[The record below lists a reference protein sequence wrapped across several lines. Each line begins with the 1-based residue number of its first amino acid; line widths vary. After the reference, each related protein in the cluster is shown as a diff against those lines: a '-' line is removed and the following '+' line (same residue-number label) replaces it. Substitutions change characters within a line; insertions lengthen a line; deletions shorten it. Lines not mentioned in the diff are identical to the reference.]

1 MKKTIR
7 VFSVLAL
14 ILAGLCMLALLVCIC
29 AQKALLPIYG
39 APEEVLGR
47 FYFPAGAAVFAAGV
61 LVAAILLMAGN
72 NKHGILME
80 IIVAILVFV
89 TPTMQSLMSTM
100 QPMMAGRYGG
110 SAFLAGMS
118 AMNALSSLPLGCGRL
133 ALTLLTL
140 VCGMSIAYKKM
151 K

>member
-39 APEEVLGR
+39 TPEQVLGR

-61 LVAAILLMAGN
+61 LAAAILLVAGN
-72 NKHGILME
+72 NKHGIFME

-89 TPTMQSLMSTM
+89 TPFMQSLMSTV
-100 QPMMAGRYGG
+100 QTMMAGRYGTV
-110 SAFLAGMS
+110 FLAGMS
-118 AMNALSSLPLGCGRL
+118 AMNGLSSLPLGCGRL

>member
-61 LVAAILLMAGN
+61 LVAAILLVAGN
-72 NKHGILME
+72 NKHGIFME
-80 IIVAILVFV
+80 IVVAILVFV
-89 TPTMQSLMSTM
+89 TPSMQSLMSTV

-110 SAFLAGMS
+110 SVFLAGMS

>member
-39 APEEVLGR
+39 TPEEVMGR

-61 LVAAILLMAGN
+61 LAAAILLVAGN
-72 NKHGILME
+72 NKHGIFME
-80 IIVAILVFV
+80 IVVAILVFV
-89 TPTMQSLMSTM
+89 TPSMQSLMATM
-100 QPMMAGRYGG
+100 QPMMAGRYGTV
-110 SAFLAGMS
+110 FLAGMS